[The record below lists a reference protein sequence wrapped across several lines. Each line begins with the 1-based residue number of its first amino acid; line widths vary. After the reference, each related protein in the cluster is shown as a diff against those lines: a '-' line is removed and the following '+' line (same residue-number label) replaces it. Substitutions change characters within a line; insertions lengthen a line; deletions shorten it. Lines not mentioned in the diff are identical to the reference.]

1 MENYLLNQVKNMEGS
16 LLGIGITSE
25 KLKKAIQNNNKITI
39 CNLLEENTKGIGKKK
54 FSILN
59 KPRTIN
65 IKKIKKIFKKKR
77 VDNIICNID
86 TIKKFQKTFIRDS
99 VYINKNKL
107 YIYGNKEDLENIKEK
122 YERYTNEIELK
133 QEDKKYI
140 LIVNNTNTKNNKL
153 KDILYWWKDTGNS
166 FLDFLTLILTN

>member
-122 YERYTNEIELK
+122 
-133 QEDKKYI
+133 
-140 LIVNNTNTKNNKL
+140 
-153 KDILYWWKDTGNS
+153 
-166 FLDFLTLILTN
+166 